1 MSKFIRIN
9 MKLLVC
15 GMNEEEKM
23 RSQHGT
29 KSHIL
34 SIFWGFQHFY
44 FLFKKNMR
52 LLILHIHLLHTSSHR
67 NAGSVL
73 IHWVE
78 IGFKISASENIKS
91 LRISD
96 DHVARQQTGKGFAR
110 IDQVC

>member
-1 MSKFIRIN
+1 M
-9 MKLLVC
+9 
-15 GMNEEEKM
+15 
-23 RSQHGT
+23 
-29 KSHIL
+29 
-34 SIFWGFQHFY
+34 
-44 FLFKKNMR
+44 
-52 LLILHIHLLHTSSHR
+52 HLLHTSSHR
-67 NAGSVL
+67 DAGSVL